1 MVIALTTNRF
11 NPRKGFVSGG
21 AALVWKAW
29 QESRGRFF
37 SALVLLVSLVVY
49 AVVTSPGF
57 LVRYNAHFPDKPLV
71 YSAYVWTGL
80 FHYALQG
87 LWVLAAFIVALG
99 GLGREKATGVALFTL
114 GLPVTRLHLFLVR
127 AAVAWAESIVLGLVS
142 ALLIPI
148 LSSFVGESYPCAQ
161 ALAFGA
167 LMSAAGLVIL
177 AFGLLLSEIF
187 EGEFTAPVVGL
198 CTLTAIFLSYKAH
211 TLRGWN
217 VFDVMSATTCI
228 NPTTQLLTGGVPW
241 LGLAIC
247 LLVSFGLLFTA
258 GVTIRTRNV

>member
-1 MVIALTTNRF
+1 MVIALTTNQF
-11 NPRKGFVSGG
+11 NSRKGFASAG

-29 QESRGRFF
+29 QESLGRFF

-57 LVRYNAHFPDKPLV
+57 LARYNAHFPDKPLM

-87 LWVLAAFIVALG
+87 LWVLAAFVVALG
-99 GLGREKATGVALFTL
+99 GLGREKATGVALFML
-114 GLPVTRLHLFLVR
+114 ALPVTRLQLFLVR
-127 AAVAWAESIVLGLVS
+127 AAVAWTESIVLGLVS

-148 LSSFVGESYPCAQ
+148 LSSFVGESYPLAQ

-198 CTLTAIFLSYKAH
+198 CALTPIFLSYRAH
-211 TLRGWN
+211 TLQGWN

-228 NPTTQLLTGGVPW
+228 DPATQLLTGAVPW

-247 LLVSFGLLFTA
+247 FLVSFGLLFTA
-258 GVTIRTRNV
+258 GVTIRARDL

>member
-11 NPRKGFVSGG
+11 NPRKGYASAG
-21 AALVWKAW
+21 AAIVWKAW
-29 QESRGRFF
+29 KESRGRFF
-37 SALVLLVSLVVY
+37 SALLLLVSLVVY

-57 LVRYNAHFPDKPLV
+57 LVRYNAHFPDKPLM
-71 YSAYVWTGL
+71 YSAYVWAGL

-87 LWVLAAFIVALG
+87 LWVLAAFVVALG

-114 GLPVTRLHLFLVR
+114 GLPVTRLQLFLVR
-127 AAVAWAESIVLGLVS
+127 AAVAWAELIVLGLVS
-142 ALLIPI
+142 ALLIPV
-148 LSSFVGESYPCAQ
+148 LSSFVGERYPFAQ

-198 CTLTAIFLSYKAH
+198 CTLTVIFLSYKAH

-228 NPTTQLLTGGVPW
+228 DPTTQLLNGAVPW

-247 LLVSFGLLFTA
+247 VLVSFGLLFTA
-258 GVTIRTRNV
+258 GVTILARDL

>member
-1 MVIALTTNRF
+1 MVIALITNRF
-11 NPRKGFVSGG
+11 NPRKGFAS
-21 AALVWKAW
+21 ASAPLVWKAW

-57 LVRYNAHFPDKPLV
+57 LVRYNAHFPDKPLI

-87 LWVLAAFIVALG
+87 LWVLAAFVVTMG
-99 GLGREKATGVALFTL
+99 GLRREKATGVALFTL
-114 GLPVTRLHLFLVR
+114 GLPVTRLHLFIVR
-127 AAVAWAESIVLGLVS
+127 AAMAWAESIVLGLVS
-142 ALLIPI
+142 ALLIPV
-148 LSSFVGESYPCAQ
+148 LSSFVGESYPFVQ

-167 LMSAAGLVIL
+167 LMSVAGLVIL
-177 AFGLLLSEIF
+177 AFGLLLSELF

-198 CTLTAIFLSYKAH
+198 CTLTTIFLGYKAH

-228 NPTTQLLTGGVPW
+228 DPATQLLTRTVPW

-247 LLVSFGLLFTA
+247 LLVSFGLLLGA
-258 GVTIRTRNV
+258 SVTIRARDL